1 MSLQHW
7 ETYYRHGAV
16 ATCPTNADG
25 GYDKEIHQAWAD
37 FFAKCSDGAC
47 ILDIGTGNGAVA
59 LIAAETG
66 QAQDRHWEIHAS
78 DLALIDPMRDVPDAG
93 ARMAGIRFHAGV
105 AAENLPFEAGSFDAV
120 SGQYALEYTRMD
132 ASLTEVFRVMKP
144 GGSAQFIIHHHESPI
159 LSNAA
164 LSLAEIDFVLKESKI
179 YRHLK
184 RLTADEDASPRNA
197 QQTGDD
203 LRSAI
208 QSLKRALSE
217 AAPRGEGRIYH
228 VTLDAVQKLLQLRTQ
243 YTPLF
248 TGKEVDRSEQ
258 DLRDLGRRLKD
269 LVSSAKDEAGMQAL
283 ERIAVDTGF
292 TISERVAQLHDRTNT
307 IGWRLVL
314 RRP

>member
-7 ETYYRHGAV
+7 ETYYRHGAL

-37 FFAKCSDGAC
+37 FFATCPEGAH

-59 LIAAETG
+59 LIAADTG
-66 QAQDRHWEIHAS
+66 QSLDRHWEIHAS

-93 ARMAGIRFHAGV
+93 TRMSGIRFHPSV
-105 AAENLPFEAGSFDAV
+105 AAENLPFETGSFDAV
-120 SGQYALEYTRMD
+120 SGQYALEYTQMN
-132 ASLTEVFRVMKP
+132 ATLEQVFRVLKP
-144 GGSAQFIIHHHESPI
+144 GGIAQFIIHHHESPI
-159 LSNAA
+159 LRNAA

-184 RLTADEDASPRNA
+184 RLTSAEDASPRIA
-197 QQTGDD
+197 QQTGND
-203 LRSAI
+203 LRLAI
-208 QSLKRALSE
+208 QSLKRALTE
-217 AAPRGEGRIYH
+217 AVPRGEGKIFH

-248 TGKEVDRSEQ
+248 TGKEVDRAEQ
-258 DLRDLGRRLKD
+258 DLRALGRRLND
-269 LVSSAKDEAGMQAL
+269 LINSAKDEAGMQLL
-283 ERIAVDTGF
+283 ERTALDAGLSVT
-292 TISERVAQLHDRTNT
+292 ERVVQLHDGDNI

>member
-7 ETYYRHGAV
+7 ETYYRHGAL

-25 GYDKEIHQAWAD
+25 GYDLEIHQAWVD
-37 FFAKCSDGAC
+37 FFAKCPDGAC

-59 LIAAETG
+59 LIAADTG
-66 QAQDRHWEIHAS
+66 QSLNRHWEIHAS

-93 ARMAGIRFHAGV
+93 TRMDGIRFHPGV
-105 AAENLPFEAGSFDAV
+105 AAENLPFESGSFDAV

-132 ASLTEVFRVMKP
+132 ATLEQVFRVLKP
-144 GGSAQFIIHHHESPI
+144 GGIAQFIIHHHQSPI
-159 LSNAA
+159 LGNAVR
-164 LSLAEIDFVLKESKI
+164 SLAEIEFVLKDTKV

-184 RLTADEDASPRNA
+184 RLTAAEDSTPRNA
-197 QQTGDD
+197 QQTGND
-203 LRSAI
+203 LRLAI
-208 QSLKRALSE
+208 QSLKRALTE
-217 AAPRGEGRIYH
+217 AVPSGEGKIFH

-248 TGKEVDRSEQ
+248 TGKEVDRAEQ

-283 ERIAVDTGF
+283 ERIAVDAGF
-292 TISERVAQLHDRTNT
+292 TVSERVAQLHDRTNT